1 MYSQFFILDSWFS
14 QKSKSQ
20 LFQGYSNYNCI
31 QFVIQ
36 YVYQCM
42 LSSLISFNF
51 KTCFD
56 SWAFESYNTI
66 CSEGNVK
73 WICPKSKYS
82 KMRCSDV
89 NQVEITYLSK
99 VSNVTN
105 AYRYKPHNICPV
117 EIWEQ
122 IHKELGQELQLSRK
136 FVETRSTST
145 NNNLT
150 KAPSKHFL

>member
-73 WICPKSKYS
+73 WICPKSKNG

-99 VSNVTN
+99 VINVVLPPTDII
-105 AYRYKPHNICPV
+105 HTICALWKTGNRFIKNWV
-117 EIWEQ
+117 
-122 IHKELGQELQLSRK
+122 KNLSCQG
-136 FVETRSTST
+136 
-145 NNNLT
+145 NLW
-150 KAPSKHFL
+150 KLDQRPPIII